1 MSEQATT
8 ATAPIESVVSP
19 PASEV
24 PQHSA
29 VDETRRRLLQLASE
43 LIRTKNRRLL
53 VEFLTLRRL
62 AR

>member
-1 MSEQATT
+1 MSEPSNAT
-8 ATAPIESVVSP
+8 ESTTTVQSP
-19 PASEV
+19 PATEV
-24 PQHSA
+24 PQQA
-29 VDETRRRLLQLASE
+29 DADETLTRLLQLASE